1 MSNNRQESETKVVV
15 SISEMAHMVGLSRQR
30 FHQLMQAGV
39 FPQPQRQ
46 DGRPFYDEP
55 TQRQCLEVRRR
66 NCGVNGQVVLFY
78 ARRQA
83 TTIKPKKVSPVSAPH
98 ADLLDGLKA
107 LGLVSVAAADVDA
120 AVKTLYPQGTAGV
133 DEGEVI
139 KAVFLH
145 LQSESSR

>member
-1 MSNNRQESETKVVV
+1 MSNNRQDSETKMVV
-15 SISEMAHMVGLSRQR
+15 SVSEMARMVGLSRQR

-83 TTIKPKKVSPVSAPH
+83 TPMKPKKMSPAPSQH

-107 LGLVSVAAADVDA
+107 LGLVSVPTADVGEA
-120 AVKTLYPQGTAGV
+120 IKSLFPQGTAHI

-139 KAVFLH
+139 KSVFLH
-145 LQSESSR
+145 LNQRH